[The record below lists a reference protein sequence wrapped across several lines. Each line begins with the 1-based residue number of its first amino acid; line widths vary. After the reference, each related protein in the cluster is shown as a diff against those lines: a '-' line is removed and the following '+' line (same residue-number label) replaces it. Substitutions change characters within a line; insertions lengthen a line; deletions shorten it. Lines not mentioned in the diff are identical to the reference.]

1 MTALEKWKEM
11 AIVENARHLE
21 KNDGRTE
28 NYGLGHQNYN
38 GGSHGKSDEKKLED
52 LDHSIKIVNREI
64 GKFRDKL
71 TRMKRRRDDIIK
83 QSNVKISK

>member
-1 MTALEKWKEM
+1 MTALERWKEM

-52 LDHSIKIVNREI
+52 LDYSIKVINREV
-64 GKFRDKL
+64 GKMRDKL
-71 TRMKRRRDDIIK
+71 TRMKRKRNELVNK
-83 QSNVKISK
+83 MN

>member
-1 MTALEKWKEM
+1 M

-38 GGSHGKSDEKKLED
+38 GGSHGKSDEKKRKMAIAAKLASQRNE
-52 LDHSIKIVNREI
+52 EA
-64 GKFRDKL
+64 GAGEEGTDKL
-71 TRMKRRRDDIIK
+71 
-83 QSNVKISK
+83 VKKYKKDTPAA